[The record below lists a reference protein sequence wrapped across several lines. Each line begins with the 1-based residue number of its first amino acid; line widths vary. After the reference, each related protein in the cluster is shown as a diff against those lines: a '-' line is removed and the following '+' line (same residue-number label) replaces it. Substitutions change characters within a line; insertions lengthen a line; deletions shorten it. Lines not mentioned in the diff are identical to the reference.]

1 MSSGP
6 SRPSKPLGTPEGHR
20 PLVRDPRSDSSP
32 PSAREENPLGA
43 HRGRQTSDPMAMRV
57 AGLEAEVERL
67 RAQHASDSD
76 HIADMLLSLADAEK
90 RKADSLARASEAEHR
105 LAATRAATAAVLNL
119 LEDLERREEMATG
132 VRARTID
139 EARRTLTSE
148 RPGPMGS
155 RGIRSSPPEPD
166 EPPASGNVVSP
177 RAGSAPVED
186 DPLDLFGE
194 LPGQRGK

>member
-1 MSSGP
+1 
-6 SRPSKPLGTPEGHR
+6 
-20 PLVRDPRSDSSP
+20 
-32 PSAREENPLGA
+32 
-43 HRGRQTSDPMAMRV
+43 MALRV
-57 AGLEAEVERL
+57 ASLEAEVERL
-67 RAQHASDSD
+67 RAQHATDSD

-90 RKADSLARASEAEHR
+90 RKADALARASEAEHR
-105 LAATRAATAAVLNL
+105 LAATRAAMAAVLNL

-148 RPGPMGS
+148 RPGPMGN
-155 RGIRSSPPEPD
+155 RGVRSSPPEVMPD

-177 RAGSAPVED
+177 RAGAAPVED
-186 DPLDLFGE
+186 DPMDLFGE